1 MTRTVELELPPDLEA
16 IVDAKAAEEGLTK
29 EQWLRLWIPAA
40 LRQLHQEGLFTVQH
54 NPNAASL
61 ERLLHATQAMPPQ
74 PIPFYATAT
83 PEEWERAFLEWT
95 ESHSTDTPILPPEA
109 FERESLYEDRD

>member
-1 MTRTVELELPPDLEA
+1 MSDTVELELPPDIEA
-16 IVDAKAAEEGLTK
+16 LVETKAAEEGLTK

-40 LRQLHQEGLFTVQH
+40 LRQLHDEGFFAAQYRR
-54 NPNAASL
+54 NAEFL
-61 ERLLHATQAMPPQ
+61 ERMRHEMKVVPQ
-74 PIPFYATAT
+74 QPSPFYATAT

-95 ESHSTDTPILPPEA
+95 ESHSADAPVLPPEA